1 MEFKL
6 GIWFIGTLVI
16 RSCFYS

>member
-6 GIWFIGTLVI
+6 GIWFIGTLVMW
-16 RSCFYS
+16 SYFYF